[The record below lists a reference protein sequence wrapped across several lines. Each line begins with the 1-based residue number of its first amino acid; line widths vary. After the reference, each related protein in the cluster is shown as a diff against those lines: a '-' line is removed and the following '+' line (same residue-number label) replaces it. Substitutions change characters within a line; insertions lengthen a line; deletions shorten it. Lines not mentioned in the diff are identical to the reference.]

1 MKDIREGGCL
11 CGAAR
16 YTIDLTGA
24 ETGNC
29 HCRDCQ
35 KQSGAAFATVTT
47 VKIEQFNWNAEPDGA
62 ISISEQAV
70 RRFCGKCGTPL
81 QWCGV
86 DYSDIANI
94 NTATL
99 DEASGLPVV
108 YEIFTRSRMTGVQ
121 PVAEAAQSLEG
132 HAALS

>member
-16 YTIDLTGA
+16 YQIDLTGQ

-35 KQSGAAFATVTT
+35 KQSGAPFATVTT
-47 VKIEQFNWNAEPDGA
+47 VKIGQLNWITEPDGKV
-62 ISISEQAV
+62 SISKLAV
-70 RRFCGKCGTPL
+70 RRFCSQCGTPL

-86 DYSDIANI
+86 DYTDTANI

-99 DEASGLPVV
+99 DDVAGLDIV
-108 YEIFTRSRMTGVQ
+108 YEIYTRSRMAGIL
-121 PVAEAAQSLEG
+121 PVAGAMQSLEG
-132 HAALS
+132 YAALE